1 MPTSAPPNPGIQL
14 TALRAAADTDV
25 RHTMR
30 TAGICATLLLVAL
43 IAACARAVDDGGLRV
58 EGAGPSVGQDGH
70 TTEAIGLETV
80 AGVVPL
86 LAAGCVLPCS
96 TTETFT
102 TSADAQTQIIVR
114 LYRGAVGPA
123 VGGEGHWG
131 ISDRRLRVWPTRRAG
146 DRVNRHRNWTRPCA
160 HSSRRPFKGRLSNH
174 VRARGLNRERSGTA
188 REARGVGM
196 LA

>member
-1 MPTSAPPNPGIQL
+1 LPTSAPPNPGIQL

-123 VGGEGHWG
+123 VGGKAIGEFRIEGCVSG
-131 ISDRRLRVWPTRRAG
+131 PRGVPEIALTVTA
-146 DRVNRHRNWTRPCA
+146 T
-160 HSSRRPFKGRLSNH
+160 GRDL
-174 VRARGLNRERSGTA
+174 ALTA
-188 REARGVGM
+188 RDVRSKAACRIMYAPGG
-196 LA
+196 